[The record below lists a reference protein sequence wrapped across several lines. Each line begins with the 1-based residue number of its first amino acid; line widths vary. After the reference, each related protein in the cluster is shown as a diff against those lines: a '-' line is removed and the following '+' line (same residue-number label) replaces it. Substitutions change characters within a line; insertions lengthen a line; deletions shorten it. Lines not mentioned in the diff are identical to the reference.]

1 MVASNSQVLF
11 SPDMSVEIFVFADSG
26 SESIDAI
33 TLDQISEQLASE
45 LAAHKS
51 ATAGSSG
58 AS

>member
-1 MVASNSQVLF
+1 
-11 SPDMSVEIFVFADSG
+11 MSVEIFVFADSG